1 MSGVDWLIVG
11 GLLAVLLFT
20 LIASQRIVKSAA
32 DFLSANRSAGRYL
45 LTVSS
50 GIGGIGAISII
61 AVFEQCYIA
70 GFSPLWWRFITG
82 PIGLLLVIT
91 GWVYYRYR
99 ETRVLTL
106 AQFFELRYSRN
117 FRVFSGLLG
126 WLSGIVNYGIF
137 PAVSVRFFI
146 YYCGIPETFTIP
158 GIPLVFE
165 TFLWLMIL
173 VIGLGITFAI
183 FGGQVAVMLTDF
195 VQGIFCNLAFLAIMV
210 FLVMKFSWNDIFT
223 PMQELARENPQASL
237 FNPYNTTGIRDF
249 NIWFFLLGIAG
260 TIYTSGAW
268 QGSSGYNS
276 AAKSAHE
283 AKMAG
288 LLGTWRVMVQNS
300 LFIFIPVCAIAFFT
314 NPQFATGAGEVNALL
329 ETISAPQV
337 RTQMTVP
344 LFLKHIMPAGLVG
357 IFAAVMFAAML
368 STDDTY
374 MHSWGTI
381 FIQDVILPF
390 RQKPFSPKT
399 HIRLLQG
406 SIVFVGVF
414 AVCFSYFF
422 SQTEAILLFMQ
433 ITGAIYMG
441 GGGAVLIGGLYS
453 RFGTTAGAW
462 AAMIGGSSVSV
473 GLLLLQ
479 QKWQAPVAPFLAE
492 TFGWAWLRNH
502 MERCPVN
509 GQVAFVTACAAGLLL
524 YVSVSYLDRWIN
536 KRPDFNLERMLHRGI
551 YDTTGEHSG
560 RRNIGILKLLG
571 LTGEFTF
578 RDKVIFFVTLGW
590 TMLGAVIF
598 AAGSIGE
605 LFFTIPDLVWLELWK
620 YYVMTMFVIGMLATV
635 WFMIGGGFDVAALF
649 RTMLKAKRNDAD
661 DGMVID
667 GRNAGE

>member
-1 MSGVDWLIVG
+1 MQTIDWLIIG
-11 GLLAVLLFT
+11 GLLVLL
-20 LIASQRIVKSAA
+20 LCILVASQKIVRSAA
-32 DFLSANRSAGRYL
+32 DFLAANRCAGRYL
-45 LTVSS
+45 LTVAS
-50 GIGGIGAISII
+50 GISGIGAISII
-61 AVFEQCYIA
+61 AVFEQCYVA
-70 GFSPLWWRFITG
+70 GFAPQWWRFING
-82 PIGLLLVIT
+82 PIGLLLVVS

-146 YYCGIPETFTIP
+146 YYCGLPRSFTIP
-158 GIPLVFE
+158 GIPFEFE

-173 VIGLGITFAI
+173 VIGLGVTFAI

-210 FLVMKFSWNDIFT
+210 FLVMTFSWDDIFA
-223 PMQELARENPQASL
+223 PMVELARENPDRSL
-237 FNPYNTTGIRDF
+237 FNPYRTSGIQDF
-249 NIWFFLLGIAG
+249 NIWFFLIGIAG
-260 TIYTSGAW
+260 TIYTTGAW
-268 QGSSGYNS
+268 QGNSGYNS

-300 LFIFIPVCAIAFFT
+300 LFLFIPVCAIAFFH
-314 NPQFATGAGEVNALL
+314 NPDFAAGAGEVNAALD
-329 ETISAPQV
+329 TIADAQV
-337 RTQMTVP
+337 RAQMTVP
-344 LFLKHIMPAGLVG
+344 MFLKYILPTGLIG

-374 MHSWGTI
+374 LHSWGSI

-390 RQKPFSPKT
+390 RKKPFTPKT
-399 HIRLLQG
+399 HIRLLQA
-406 SIVFVGVF
+406 SIVFVGIF
-414 AVCFSYFF
+414 AICFSYFF

-462 AAMIGGSSVSV
+462 AAMIGGSSMSV

-479 QKWQAPVAPFLAE
+479 QNWASTVAPFLAE
-492 TFGWAWLRNH
+492 HFQWAWLATR
-502 MERCPVN
+502 MDRCPVN
-509 GQVAFVTACAAGLLL
+509 GQMAFVAACVSGVVL

-551 YDTTGEHSG
+551 YDTTGEHATG
-560 RRNIGILKLLG
+560 EKAGWLKLLG
-571 LTGEFTF
+571 LNEEFS
-578 RDKVIFFVTLGW
+578 RSDRVIFFLTLGW
-590 TMLGAVIF
+590 TLLGAAIF

-605 LFFTIPDLVWLELWK
+605 LFFTIPDRVWLELWK
-620 YYVMTMFVIGMLATV
+620 YYVMSMFIIGFLATV
-635 WFMIGGGFDVAALF
+635 WFLIGGGFDVAELF
-649 RTMLKAKRNDAD
+649 RTMRNAKRNNAD
-661 DGMVID
+661 DGMVVD

>member
-1 MSGVDWLIVG
+1 MHIIDWLIIG
-11 GLLAVLLFT
+11 GLLTVLI
-20 LIASQRIVKSAA
+20 IALAASRKIVKSAA

-61 AVFEQCYIA
+61 AVFEQCYVA
-70 GFSPLWWRFITG
+70 GFSPLWWRFVTG
-82 PIGLLLVIT
+82 PIGLLLVIL

-117 FRVFSGLLG
+117 FRVFSGILG

-146 YYCGIPETFTIP
+146 YYCGIPESFVIP

-165 TFLWLMIL
+165 TFLWLMIV
-173 VIGLGITFAI
+173 VIGLGVTFAI

-210 FLVMKFSWNDIFT
+210 FLVMKFSWSDIFA
-223 PMQELARENPQASL
+223 PMLAMARDSPQASL
-237 FNPYNTTGIRDF
+237 FNPYSTTGIRDF
-249 NIWFFLLGIAG
+249 NIWFFILGIVG

-268 QGSSGYNS
+268 QGNSGYNS

-300 LFIFIPVCAIAFFT
+300 LFIFIPVCAIAFFN
-314 NPQFATGAGEVNALL
+314 NPQFAPAAAEVNAALAN
-329 ETISAPQV
+329 IADAQV
-337 RTQMTVP
+337 RSQMTVP
-344 LFLKHIMPAGLVG
+344 MFLKYIMPVGLVG
-357 IFAAVMFAAML
+357 VFAAMMFAAML

-374 MHSWGTI
+374 MHSWGSI

-390 RQKPFSPKT
+390 RKKPFAPKT
-399 HIRLLQG
+399 HIRLLQC

-414 AVCFSYFF
+414 AVSFSYFF

-441 GGGAVLIGGLYS
+441 GGGAVLIGGLYT

-462 AAMIGGSSVSV
+462 AAMLGGSSFSV
-473 GLLLLQ
+473 GMLLLQ
-479 QKWQAPVAPFLAE
+479 QKWRTLVAPFLADN
-492 TFGWAWLRNH
+492 FDWAWLVDHR
-502 MERCPVN
+502 ERCPIN
-509 GQVAFVTACAAGLLL
+509 GQIAFIIACGVGVFLYTA
-524 YVSVSYLDRWIN
+524 VSFIDRKIN
-536 KRPDFNLERMLHRGI
+536 RRKDFNLERMLHRGI
-551 YDTTGEHSG
+551 YDTTGEHAKAG
-560 RRNIGILKLLG
+560 NAGVLKLLG
-571 LTGEFTF
+571 LTAEFTF
-578 RDKVIFFVTLGW
+578 GDRVIFFLTLGW
-590 TMLGAVIF
+590 TLLGAAIF
-598 AAGSIGE
+598 AVGSLGE
-605 LFFTIPDLVWLELWK
+605 AFFKIPDIVWLELWK
-620 YYVMTMFVIGMLATV
+620 YYVMSMFVIGFFATV
-635 WFMIGGGFDVAALF
+635 WFMIGGGFDVVALF
-649 RTMLKAKRNDAD
+649 RAMTGSKRNDAD
-661 DGMVID
+661 DGMVV
-667 GRNAGE
+667 GGKNAGE

>member
-329 ETISAPQV
+329 ETISDPQV

-374 MHSWGTI
+374 MHSLSLI
-381 FIQDVILPF
+381 
-390 RQKPFSPKT
+390 
-399 HIRLLQG
+399 HI
-406 SIVFVGVF
+406 
-414 AVCFSYFF
+414 
-422 SQTEAILLFMQ
+422 
-433 ITGAIYMG
+433 
-441 GGGAVLIGGLYS
+441 
-453 RFGTTAGAW
+453 
-462 AAMIGGSSVSV
+462 
-473 GLLLLQ
+473 
-479 QKWQAPVAPFLAE
+479 
-492 TFGWAWLRNH
+492 
-502 MERCPVN
+502 
-509 GQVAFVTACAAGLLL
+509 
-524 YVSVSYLDRWIN
+524 
-536 KRPDFNLERMLHRGI
+536 
-551 YDTTGEHSG
+551 
-560 RRNIGILKLLG
+560 
-571 LTGEFTF
+571 
-578 RDKVIFFVTLGW
+578 
-590 TMLGAVIF
+590 
-598 AAGSIGE
+598 
-605 LFFTIPDLVWLELWK
+605 
-620 YYVMTMFVIGMLATV
+620 
-635 WFMIGGGFDVAALF
+635 
-649 RTMLKAKRNDAD
+649 
-661 DGMVID
+661 
-667 GRNAGE
+667 